1 MGEEETKVDVPEN
14 GTGPAAEAAADN
26 QNPEEDFDKERALE
40 TIRKQ
45 RESEKKLAKELR
57 DAAAKLKSYEDAE
70 RAKAEAD
77 KTELQKL
84 QERAQKLESDLQDAR
99 ETAQALQMRQ
109 AFIATAGKADLKFA
123 SQQAAEDAFEL
134 ADLEGV
140 EIDANGAV
148 TGLDEALKKLQK
160 ARPYLFAASDAGDG
174 QGTPQR
180 GKNNGLGKL
189 NPEALKNTGALVR
202 F

>member
-1 MGEEETKVDVPEN
+1 MGEEEIITDVVDDGNP
-14 GTGPAAEAAADN
+14 TPAAEAAADN

-57 DAAAKLKSYEDAE
+57 EAAARLKAYEDAE
-70 RAKAEAD
+70 KAKADAE

-84 QERAQKLESDLQDAR
+84 QERAEKLENDLR
-99 ETAQALQMRQ
+99 EAQEVAQALQLRQ
-109 AFIATAGKADLKFA
+109 AFIAAAGSKGMQFA
-123 SQQAAEDAFEL
+123 NAQAAEDAFEL

-140 EIDANGAV
+140 EIDASGKV
-148 TGLDEALKKLQK
+148 TGLDDALASLQK
-160 ARPYLFAASDAGDG
+160 ARPYLFKASESGDG

-180 GKNNGLGKL
+180 GKNGKL
-189 NPEALKNTGALVR
+189 NLDALKEPGPIVR

>member
-1 MGEEETKVDVPEN
+1 MGDEEIKTDVLDN
-14 GTGPAAEAAADN
+14 GDGPAAEAAADN
-26 QNPEEDFDKERALE
+26 QNPEEDFDKERALD

-45 RESEKKLAKELR
+45 RESERKLAKELR
-57 DAAAKLKSYEDAE
+57 EAAARLKAYEDAE
-70 RAKAEAD
+70 KAKAEAD

-84 QERAQKLESDLQDAR
+84 QERAQKLETELR
-99 ETAQALQMRQ
+99 EAQEVAQALQLRQ
-109 AFIATAGKADLKFA
+109 AFIATAGKTDLKFA

-189 NPEALKNTGALVR
+189 NPDALKNTGALVR